1 MLRTRL
7 TNARFLTMDPDHP
20 VAHDLGIWR
29 SRIVGLDEAVTSLP
43 AREVIDLQGATVL
56 PGFIDAH
63 VHLAWTGLKADTV
76 SIAGRT
82 RIEDVLAV
90 VARAADRAGPP
101 GGWLTIAGYDQRAL
115 GRHLTAPE
123 LDTVSAGR
131 KVFLLHDSGHGCVVN
146 SAVLDLLP
154 AGIPH
159 ENGFLAEGAMG
170 AARALRLPYSQ
181 RELAEAIGRAA
192 RTALSEGVTAC
203 AEAGIGGALFG
214 HSPVELGAYQLAREE
229 GLLPLRVQL
238 MVAADRLGPV
248 AAHRDDGIPRALDLG
263 LRTGFGD
270 DRLSVGALK
279 VYTDGGMMA
288 RTAAL
293 SRPYEGLD
301 HAGQLQDDP
310 GVLADTIVAGH
321 LAGWQLAVHAIGDRA
336 ADLGSVVRIL
346 PGSRSL
352 ARTLAALSSVGM
364 APPCLPPPPCDR
376 THQTPL
382 PDPARSKR
390 QTLAL
395 DALERAQ
402 RLRPRPG
409 ARHRIE
415 HAGLIR
421 PDQLPRFAR
430 LGVSAVVQP
439 SFLRHFGDDYA
450 AVMGAERAPWLY
462 RGRAFLDHGIPL
474 VGSSDRPVTDG
485 SPLRAVQFM
494 VERTSGSGQVIGPD
508 EGVTVDEALRA
519 YTVAGA
525 FACHW
530 EDTLGSLTPGKAADL
545 VVLGDDPRRVG
556 PSRIGD
562 IEVVATYVDGGE
574 AGSNRSLPDWT

>member
-29 SRIVGLDEAVTSLP
+29 GRIVGLDDAVTSLP
-43 AREVIDLQGATVL
+43 AHEVIDLQGATVL
-56 PGFIDAH
+56 PGFIDSH
-63 VHLAWTGLKADTV
+63 VHLAWAGLKANTL
-76 SIAGRT
+76 SIAGLT
-82 RIEDVLAV
+82 RIDDVLAA
-90 VARAADRAGPP
+90 VAEAVLRKGSP
-101 GGWLTIAGYDQRAL
+101 GAWVSIAGYDQRAL
-115 GRHLTAPE
+115 RRHLTAAE
-123 LDTVSAGR
+123 LDLVSHGH
-131 KVFLLHDSGHGCVVN
+131 KIFLLHDSGHGCVVN

-154 AGIPH
+154 ADLPH

-170 AARALRLPYSQ
+170 AARALRLPHSQ
-181 RELAEAIGRAA
+181 RELADAIGRAA
-192 RTALSEGVTAC
+192 RTCLAEGITAC
-203 AEAGIGGALFG
+203 AEAGIGGTLFG

-229 GLLPLRVQL
+229 GLLPIRVQL
-238 MVAADRLGPV
+238 MVAADRLRPA
-248 AAHRDDGIPRALDLG
+248 AAHESDGIPRALDLG

-279 VYTDGGMMA
+279 IYTDGGMMA

-293 SRPYEGLD
+293 SDPYEGLD

-310 GVLADTIVAGH
+310 DALAATIVDGH

-336 ADLGSVVRIL
+336 AD
-346 PGSRSL
+346 
-352 ARTLAALSSVGM
+352 
-364 APPCLPPPPCDR
+364 
-376 THQTPL
+376 
-382 PDPARSKR
+382 
-390 QTLAL
+390 LAL

-439 SFLRHFGDDYA
+439 NFLRYFGDDYA
-450 AVMGAERAPWLY
+450 AIMGEARAPWLY

-494 VERTSGSGQVIGPD
+494 VERTSVSGGVIGPD
-508 EGVTVDEALRA
+508 EGITVDEAMRA

-525 FACHW
+525 YACRW
-530 EDTLGSLTPGKAADL
+530 EDDLGSLTPGKLADL
-545 VVLGDDPRRVG
+545 VVLGDDPRRVDT
-556 PSRIGD
+556 SRIGD
-562 IEVVATYVDGGE
+562 IEVVATFVDGRE
-574 AGSNRSLPDWT
+574 TEKTASDSPFQRWTHN

>member
-1 MLRTRL
+1 MLCARL
-7 TNARFLTMDPDHP
+7 TNARFLTMDAHHP
-20 VAHDLGIWR
+20 VAHDLGIWQG
-29 SRIVGLDEAVTSLP
+29 RIVGLDDAVTSLP
-43 AREVIDLQGATVL
+43 ARRVIDLQGATVL

-63 VHLAWTGLKADTV
+63 VHLAWTGFKEDTP

-82 RIEDVLAV
+82 RIDEVLAAVAEV
-90 VARAADRAGPP
+90 VRGARP
-101 GGWLTIAGYDQRAL
+101 GSWVSIAGYDQRVL
-115 GRHLTAPE
+115 GRHLTAAE
-123 LDTVSAGR
+123 LDGVSQGR
-131 KVFLLHDSGHGCVVN
+131 RLYLMHESGHGCVVN

-154 AGIPH
+154 ADTPH
-159 ENGFLAEGAMG
+159 DRGFLAEGAMG

-181 RELAEAIGRAA
+181 EELAEAIGRAA
-192 RTALSEGVTAC
+192 RTCLAEGVTAC
-203 AEAGIGGALFG
+203 AEAGIGGTLFG
-214 HSPVELGAYQLAREE
+214 HSPVELGAYQLARDN
-229 GLLPLRVQL
+229 GRLPLRVQL
-238 MVAADRLGPV
+238 MVSADRLRPV
-248 AAHRDDGIPRALDLG
+248 TAHRADGIPRALDLG

-270 DRLSVGALK
+270 GRLSVGALK
-279 VYTDGGMMA
+279 IYTDGGMMA

-293 SRPYEGLD
+293 SRPYQGLD
-301 HAGQLQDDP
+301 HSGQLQDDP
-310 GVLADTIVAGH
+310 ETLADTIVAGH

-336 ADLGSVVRIL
+336 ADV
-346 PGSRSL
+346 
-352 ARTLAALSSVGM
+352 
-364 APPCLPPPPCDR
+364 
-376 THQTPL
+376 
-382 PDPARSKR
+382 
-390 QTLAL
+390 AL

-439 SFLRHFGDDYA
+439 NFLRHFGDDYA
-450 AVMGAERAPWLY
+450 EIMGAERAPWLY

-474 VGSSDRPVTDG
+474 VGSSDRPVADG

-494 VERTSGSGQVIGPD
+494 VERASASGRSIGPD
-508 EGVTVDEALRA
+508 EAVTVEEALRA

-530 EDTLGSLTPGKAADL
+530 EDDLGSLTPGKYADL
-545 VVLGDDPRRVG
+545 VVLGDDPRRVD

-562 IEVVATYVDGGE
+562 IEVVATYVDGRETGRP
-574 AGSNRSLPDWT
+574 AP